1 MFEGIK
7 LVVFDLDGTIVD
19 LAVAWDGLRR
29 ELHHYFRS
37 RYGFDSNF
45 TPFDMEIERVG
56 EELGDVALKEAY
68 EIVER
73 YELENI
79 ENFTP
84 VNGSLELIRDLKNK
98 GKTLAIFSG
107 NTRRAIELALGYMG
121 IRKCF
126 DIIVGK
132 EDVRKHK
139 PDPEG
144 LILIKDKA
152 GVRTNEMCFIGDRS
166 TDLECAEKANMRA
179 LSIEAVLKHISS
191 L

>member
-1 MFEGIK
+1 MFTGIQ
-7 LVVFDLDGTIVD
+7 LVVFDLDGTIADLDVD
-19 LAVAWDGLRR
+19 WEELRR
-29 ELHHYFRS
+29 ELRHHFKS

-45 TPFDMEIERVG
+45 APFDREIERAG
-56 EELGDVALKEAY
+56 EELGDDALKEAY

-79 ENFTP
+79 EGTTP
-84 VNGSLELIRDLKNK
+84 VNGSLELVEDLKKK
-98 GKTLAIFSG
+98 GKTLAIFSS

-152 GVRTNEMCFIGDRS
+152 GVRINEMCFIGDRR

-191 L
+191 F